1 MRDGFQT
8 AFEVYEDVKSKTEKA
23 LNFYSQ
29 LFTIIGT
36 LEKTIAN
43 MEEVFGRLKCT
54 TFVLIQIFLA
64 KLKGEDDEKK
74 KRAEEEIASKM
85 MQASLQEDFP
95 NLPTDLSTPSLST
108 ANVPSSTSTP
118 ENSSSGRPS

>member
-1 MRDGFQT
+1 
-8 AFEVYEDVKSKTEKA
+8 
-23 LNFYSQ
+23 
-29 LFTIIGT
+29 
-36 LEKTIAN
+36 

-108 ANVPSSTSTP
+108 ANVPSPISTP